1 MCGPSSA
8 EESLQSQLASFS
20 SLLQQNYST
29 LFGKQQGVLDAINR
43 SLSPILR
50 SGPSQRG
57 MSAEERAARQSQ
69 LIAASGAANRMAQ
82 QAART
87 FGAGEGGGGT
97 SGVTSGITKQIES
110 AIASEQAGNLGAGQA
125 ALEAQDWGI
134 GRENF
139 WRAQGGS
146 QALAAGYS
154 PNEAM
159 QGGISA
165 NQGAFSEA
173 KTIHEQSMEASQMIA
188 GGVTALAGGA
198 ASFLS
203 GGLSNL
209 DTKGTSTFGEQLKN
223 VFTGGFENL
232 GGSNG

>member
-1 MCGPSSA
+1 MCGPSA
-8 EESLQSQLASFS
+8 QEKSLQNQLSTFS

-50 SGPSQRG
+50 AGPSQRG
-57 MSAEERAARQSQ
+57 MSGEEVAARQAQ
-69 LIAASGAANRMAQ
+69 LIASTGAASKMAQ

-110 AIASEQAGNLGAGQA
+110 AIASQQAGNLGAGLSS
-125 ALEAQDWGI
+125 LEAQNWDI
-134 GRENF
+134 GRENY
-139 WRAQGGS
+139 WRAAGGS
-146 QALAAGYS
+146 QALAAGYD
-154 PNEAM
+154 PNAAANAAI
-159 QGGISA
+159 GS
-165 NQGAFSEA
+165 NQGAFQEA

-198 ASFLS
+198 AKFIS
-203 GGLSNL
+203 GG
-209 DTKGTSTFGEQLKN
+209 
-223 VFTGGFENL
+223 VANL
-232 GGSNG
+232 GDGGWDAGAFFKGGAEALGG